1 MLFKELLSNVMWIE
15 EREIGFQIGGL
26 GMNAMA
32 MSVMSLSFDG
42 EGGWWL
48 IFSFRFLGFG
58 GWHWIMV
65 GVLLGIWFPNCLCFF
80 VPVSSFSP
88 FT

>member
-1 MLFKELLSNVMWIE
+1 MWIE
-15 EREIGFQIGGL
+15 EKEIGCQIGGL

-32 MSVMSLSFDG
+32 MSVISLSFDG

-58 GWHWIMV
+58 RSTLGYGRSAIRNLVSKLLMFFLFQSLLRDLS
-65 GVLLGIWFPNCLCFF
+65 VL
-80 VPVSSFSP
+80 SP
-88 FT
+88 RR